1 MEKQRNNRWVYI
13 LCTPIILLACVMGI
27 FTTIA
32 LTSPNIALTPPKVSE
47 WKNVTVVSRNELIVP
62 CGLGSETEVTL
73 VFSDGTVWKGYPSSA
88 KANERHLLYAQK
100 GDTESYRYNS
110 HYLRGKEWR

>member
-27 FTTIA
+27 FTT
-32 LTSPNIALTPPKVSE
+32 IALTPPKVSE

-88 KANERHLLYAQK
+88 KANERHLLYAQRD
-100 GDTESYRYNS
+100 DTESYRYNS
-110 HYLRGKEWR
+110 R